1 MLPNFGPATGE
12 PNPAIMLPFGILLLA
27 IGFGPLI
34 ARYHWERHYH
44 QLCVALTGVVCAYE
58 LFVIHQSARVLD
70 ASIDYVTFMV
80 VVGSFFV
87 VSGGIHLRVRAP
99 SSPARNT
106 LFLFVGAVLAN
117 LIGTIGAS
125 MLLIRPWIT
134 MNKSRV
140 APMHIAFFI
149 FLVSNIGGALLPV
162 GPPLFLGFLKGVP
175 FWWTVQHCWREWL
188 ITIGIVL
195 LIFFVLDSINLHAS
209 RNHPHE
215 SDLTS
220 WRCDGAHNFIFLFVI
235 LAALVAMP
243 ASWREPVVV
252 LAALG
257 SYLATPKRI
266 RDANNFTFAPLKEVG
281 WLFLGI
287 FGTMIPVLEFMENSA
302 GRLGLNSDLTFY
314 WATGML
320 SALLDNAPT
329 YLGFFAAAVGLY
341 GLDINDSSHVARFI
355 GENGRELIA
364 VSLGA
369 TFFGALTYIGNA
381 PNLLVKTIAEHARVP
396 TPGFVEYIWKFA
408 LPILLP
414 AFALVSISFFS
425 R

>member
-1 MLPNFGPATGE
+1 
-12 PNPAIMLPFGILLLA
+12 
-27 IGFGPLI
+27 
-34 ARYHWERHYH
+34 
-44 QLCVALTGVVCAYE
+44 
-58 LFVIHQSARVLD
+58 
-70 ASIDYVTFMV
+70 
-80 VVGSFFV
+80 
-87 VSGGIHLRVRAP
+87 
-99 SSPARNT
+99 
-106 LFLFVGAVLAN
+106 
-117 LIGTIGAS
+117 
-125 MLLIRPWIT
+125 
-134 MNKSRV
+134 
-140 APMHIAFFI
+140 
-149 FLVSNIGGALLPV
+149 
-162 GPPLFLGFLKGVP
+162 
-175 FWWTVQHCWREWL
+175 
-188 ITIGIVL
+188 
-195 LIFFVLDSINLHAS
+195 
-209 RNHPHE
+209 
-215 SDLTS
+215 
-220 WRCDGAHNFIFLFVI
+220 LFVI

-243 ASWREPVVV
+243 AGWREPVVV

-287 FGTMIPVLEFMENSA
+287 FGTMIPVLEFMEHSA

-329 YLGFFAAAVGLY
+329 YLGFFAAALGLY

-364 VSLGA
+364 ISLGT
-369 TFFGALTYIGNA
+369 TFFGALTYVGNA